1 VLLQVRVELS
11 GHHLFFGRRSFVLD
25 TLVGYLKD
33 LLGGFLVDA
42 LQGLNLSGLW
52 IEGVLH
58 LDDTLADV
66 AASSEDLGLV

>member
-11 GHHLFFGRRSFVLD
+11 GDHLFFGCRSFVLG

-33 LLGGFLVDA
+33 LLGGFLVDT
-42 LQGLNLSGLW
+42 LQRLNLSGLW
-52 IEGVLH
+52 SEGGLH

-66 AASSEDLGLV
+66 AASSKDLGFV